1 MSKTSKQH
9 RIIIKKKPTHIP
21 MQNPRINDLVTNSAG
36 SLQVNRETT
45 SFSKNPKK
53 KHHHET
59 SLQHNGRKGTI
70 IIQPIVSKSVP
81 RITAVIMA
89 IDESNKQQVHHH
101 RILHRVYVKL
111 RNPSY
116 TNSGENLHLYRYE
129 IFVCLHYIAAIHHG
143 LNGIPFRD
151 LP

>member
-1 MSKTSKQH
+1 
-9 RIIIKKKPTHIP
+9 
-21 MQNPRINDLVTNSAG
+21 MQNPRINDLVTDSAG

-53 KHHHET
+53 QHQHET

-101 RILHRVYVKL
+101 RILHRVYVK
-111 RNPSY
+111 
-116 TNSGENLHLYRYE
+116 
-129 IFVCLHYIAAIHHG
+129 
-143 LNGIPFRD
+143 
-151 LP
+151 